1 MFLEFLRSVVVVL
14 FSGFT
19 LRCIGRPIRS
29 SCRLAGWSSWRT
41 RGSSGSPARK
51 PRRRVHWR
59 PVLGS
64 PSSVLASRSHTFGS
78 AAAAAAAVAACSCC
92 SCCCSSP
99 SSTAGADS
107 RGRQSWWSGERQ
119 IQSWL
124 RGAARN
130 VLPPFQS
137 RSQNPLLEPGMPM
150 QVCTWK
156 REPSQGRGR
165 KACGR
170 SVAEQGTGAGAAKSS
185 LQPKLTRLVL
195 NQTFKYH
202 VTFICGSQ
210 LTHWACFWA
219 GIEAFILPS
228 TPQIKRKLAFSSI
241 HELAQEIS
249 DDLKSVLQFLRW
261 RIHLAFCQNNSFC
274 ETHV

>member
-1 MFLEFLRSVVVVL
+1 MFLAFLRSVVVVL

-29 SCRLAGWSSWRT
+29 SCPLAGWASWRT

-51 PRRRVHWR
+51 PRRRVRWR
-59 PVLGS
+59 PVLGA
-64 PSSVLASRSHTFGS
+64 PSSAAASRLHTFGS
-78 AAAAAAAVAACSCC
+78 AATAAAAAAVAVAYSCC
-92 SCCCSSP
+92 SSSP

-210 LTHWACFWA
+210 LTHWAC
-219 GIEAFILPS
+219 S
-228 TPQIKRKLAFSSI
+228 
-241 HELAQEIS
+241 
-249 DDLKSVLQFLRW
+249 
-261 RIHLAFCQNNSFC
+261 
-274 ETHV
+274 